1 MYRVIPTKLRSYRDH
16 RLGDVTSLYVYSAN
30 TKQSG
35 QRTST
40 SRCAFCCS
48 LQFYATMRGTSWRIR
63 WKFVTHTRPVCSVL
77 APLREDMTSSRKPT
91 RAPRQQVSTE
101 NHTKI
106 GHSVSEICDCRQT
119 NGVTEIQICRHVYR
133 NYCAP
138 FLEAKQNATLWKF
151 VDTIVL

>member
-1 MYRVIPTKLRSYRDH
+1 
-16 RLGDVTSLYVYSAN
+16 
-30 TKQSG
+30 
-35 QRTST
+35 
-40 SRCAFCCS
+40 
-48 LQFYATMRGTSWRIR
+48 MRGTSWRIR

-91 RAPRQQVSTE
+91 RAPRPQVSTE

-138 FLEAKQNATLWKF
+138 FLEAKQNAILWKF
-151 VDTIVL
+151 VDTIVLWTCFHMRVLPPGTLCPTTSTSWLILSSFRNCLNHTISVKFLTLLIFVF